1 MTEHNFFCHPDQF
14 NLLTCLGQIFQ
25 YIFVN
30 YVPNGII
37 EVNKS
42 GVYFGQIMKFISREQ
57 ALLRDRINNLYLV
70 NLDKVE
76 AHREVISQMNFYRNL
91 ALFIQ
96 IIGLGLIM
104 ARDLSRS

>member
-1 MTEHNFFCHPDQF
+1 
-14 NLLTCLGQIFQ
+14 
-25 YIFVN
+25 
-30 YVPNGII
+30 
-37 EVNKS
+37 
-42 GVYFGQIMKFISREQ
+42 MKFISREQ

-96 IIGLGLIM
+96 IIGLG
-104 ARDLSRS
+104 